1 MEDSILLS
9 IKKVLGA
16 QSMLDDFDD
25 DIKMHINSALMILRQ
40 LGIGPATGFSIH
52 GSEET
57 WSDFLGEDESLLE
70 MVKSYV
76 AMKVRIIFDPPVGG
90 ALDALKSSIAEF
102 EWRLN
107 VAVDPVRW

>member
-1 MEDSILLS
+1 MGESILQS

-16 QSMLDDFDD
+16 ESMLDDFDTD
-25 DIKMHINSALMILRQ
+25 LKMHINTTLMILRQ
-40 LGIGPATGFSIH
+40 LGIGPSTGFSIH

-57 WSDFLGEDESLLE
+57 WSDFLGDDEPMLE

-76 AMKVRIIFDPPVGG
+76 AMKVRMIFDPPVGG
-90 ALDALKSSIAEF
+90 ALDALKTTISEL